1 MKSSLKFSYK
11 NYKSLLRKIVKKR
24 KIVNFSNYRKEKK
37 LFLILRHDIEY
48 FTSAALNLGKLEK
61 SLGIQST
68 FFFLLTSSYNIFS
81 EQNLDIVTKLKK
93 MGHKFGVHY
102 DSFLIKKHK
111 LNFNDNL
118 KLQIKIFENFFDIK
132 IDVISSHRPKL
143 DFEHFNDKKI
153 LNVYDKNFQKKINYI
168 SDSQQVFRSNIDEL
182 LSSNLNL
189 HLLIHDYTW
198 SKKGET
204 WEKNIVNFFN
214 DETKIQKKYL
224 SKIILQWQ
232 NGLKRRKIM
241 DKRFKKKFLI

>member
-11 NYKSLLRKIVKKR
+11 NYKSLLKKIVKKR
-24 KIVNFSNYRKEKK
+24 KIVNFSNYSKEKK

-48 FTSAALNLGKLEK
+48 FTNAALNLGKVEK

-111 LNFNDNL
+111 LNFNNNL
-118 KLQIKIFENFFDIK
+118 KLQIKIFENFFNIK

-153 LNVYDKNFQKKINYI
+153 LNVYDKNFQKKIKYI

-198 SKKGET
+198 SKKGEK

>member
-168 SDSQQVFRSNIDEL
+168 SDSQQVFRSNI
-182 LSSNLNL
+182 
-189 HLLIHDYTW
+189 Y
-198 SKKGET
+198 
-204 WEKNIVNFFN
+204 
-214 DETKIQKKYL
+214 
-224 SKIILQWQ
+224 
-232 NGLKRRKIM
+232 
-241 DKRFKKKFLI
+241 